1 MHNTEHDEESPVRRL
16 TVRELAR
23 KIGIPL
29 AATYKGLRSGQ
40 IPARRIG
47 RRYVIVTEVIDRW
60 LLCEREER
68 SA

>member
-1 MHNTEHDEESPVRRL
+1 MSNTAQDTAIRRL

-23 KIGIPL
+23 KIGVPL
-29 AATYKGLRSGQ
+29 SAAYKGLRSGQ
-40 IPARRIG
+40 IPARRVG
-47 RRYVIVTEVIDRW
+47 RRYVIVPEVIDRW